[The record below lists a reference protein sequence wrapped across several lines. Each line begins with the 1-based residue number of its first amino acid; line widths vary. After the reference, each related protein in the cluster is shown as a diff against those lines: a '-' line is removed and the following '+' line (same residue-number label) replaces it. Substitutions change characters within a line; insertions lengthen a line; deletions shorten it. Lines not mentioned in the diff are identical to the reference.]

1 MQLTYSKHLY
11 MKKVISLAAAL
22 MMVAGSAFA
31 QQSLM
36 GGQTA
41 KSPEVNPDGT
51 VTFRLIAPKA
61 KRVQITGDFIPPV
74 PANTN
79 GMRMDNPDIV
89 EMVERNGVWEYTT
102 PVLEPEFYSYVFKV
116 DGTTTLDPS
125 NIYMYRDVATWTN
138 FFIVSREKGDKGD
151 LYSVNKVAHGN
162 MSKVWYDSPTLA
174 LQRRMTIYTPA
185 GYDNPGNKTKYPVL
199 YVLHGAGG
207 DEDAWQNYGRAAQ
220 ILDNLI
226 AAGKVKPCIM
236 VMPNGNTNTSA
247 APGEWSAGLY
257 ATSMS
262 GGAGFPAAKAG
273 MPESFGDIMK
283 YVESH
288 YRVLTGPANT
298 AICGLSMGGGHSFN
312 TSLLNPGKFGYIGLF
327 SAAVSVPGAG
337 GIGGGNQRQ
346 QPANLAAQ
354 TAEFEARMKALFAA
368 KPKLYYIAIGETDF
382 LYSSNAALRKFLDEK
397 GYPYEYRETPGGH
410 IWRNWRVYLTEFS
423 QKAFK

>member
-1 MQLTYSKHLY
+1 
-11 MKKVISLAAAL
+11 MKKLLSVMAAMIL
-22 MMVAGSAFA
+22 VAGSAFA

-41 KSPEVNPDGT
+41 KSPEINPDGS

-61 KRVQITGDFIPPV
+61 KRVQIMGDIIPPV
-74 PANTN
+74 YADMN
-79 GMRMDNPDIV
+79 GMRMERPTNVD
-89 EMVERNGVWEYTT
+89 MTERNGVWEYTT
-102 PVLEPEFYSYVFKV
+102 APLEPELYSYVFKV

-125 NIYMYRDVATWTN
+125 NIYMYRDVATWSN
-138 FFIVSREKGDKGD
+138 ILIVSKEKGDKGD
-151 LYSVNKVAHGN
+151 LYSVNKVPHGN
-162 MSKVWYDSPTLA
+162 VAKVWYDSPTLE
-174 LQRRMTIYTPA
+174 LSRRLTVYTPA

-207 DEDAWQNYGRAAQ
+207 DEDAWPNLGRAAQ

-247 APGEWSAGLY
+247 APGEWSAGMY

-262 GGAGFPAAKAG
+262 GGAGFPPAKAG

-283 YVESH
+283 YVETH
-288 YRVLTGPANT
+288 YRVLTGAKNT
-298 AICGLSMGGGHSFN
+298 AICGLSMGGGHTFQ

-327 SAAVSVPGAG
+327 SAAVSIPGASMQAG
-337 GIGGGNQRQ
+337 FDQ
-346 QPANLAAQ
+346 AASQ
-354 TAEFEARMKALFAA
+354 NAEFQARMKAMFAA
-368 KPKLYYIAIGETDF
+368 KPSLYYIAIGKTDF
-382 LYSSNAALRKFLDEK
+382 LYNTNASLRKYLDAN

-410 IWRNWRVYLTEFS
+410 IWRNWRVYLTEFA
-423 QKAFK
+423 QRAFK

>member
-1 MQLTYSKHLY
+1 
-11 MKKVISLAAAL
+11 MKKIFLFLTAVLLSTG
-22 MMVAGSAFA
+22 VFA

-41 KSPEVNPDGT
+41 KSPEINPDGT

-61 KRVQITGDFIPPV
+61 KKVQLTGDVIPPI
-74 PANTN
+74 PAEMN
-79 GMRMDNPDIV
+79 GMRMDMPATVDLT
-89 EMVERNGVWEYTT
+89 ERNGVWEYTT
-102 PVLEPEFYSYVFKV
+102 DVLEPELYSYVFKV

-125 NIYMYRDVATWTN
+125 NIYMYRDVATWSN
-138 FFIVSREKGDKGD
+138 ILIVTRDKGDKGD

-162 MSKVWYDSPTLA
+162 VAKVWYDSPALG
-174 LQRRMTIYTPA
+174 LQRRLTVYTPA
-185 GYDNPGNKTKYPVL
+185 GYDTPGNKTRYPVL

-207 DEDAWQNYGRAAQ
+207 DEDAWPNLGRAAQ

-257 ATSMS
+257 QTSMS

-283 YVESH
+283 FIESR
-288 YRVLTGPANT
+288 YRVLTGPKNT
-298 AICGLSMGGGHSFN
+298 AICGLSMGGGHTFQ
-312 TSLLNPGKFGYIGLF
+312 TSLLNPGMFGYIGLF
-327 SAAVSVPGAG
+327 SAAVSVPGASFQAG
-337 GIGGGNQRQ
+337 FDQ
-346 QPANLAAQ
+346 AASQ
-354 TAEFEARMKALFAA
+354 NAEFQARMKALFAA
-368 KPKLYYIAIGETDF
+368 KPSLYYIAIGETDF
-382 LYSSNAALRKFLDEK
+382 LYGANEGLRKFLDAQ

-410 IWRNWRVYLTEFS
+410 IWRNWRVYLTEFA
-423 QKAFK
+423 QKAFR